1 MSLFGSL
8 FSGVSG
14 LNAQSRSLAMISDN
28 IANVSTNG
36 YKRSVAEF
44 GDLVTSSQSR
54 TTYNSGGVQTHT
66 SYTMEDQGLIQGTSS
81 STDVAI
87 SGGGF
92 FAVNN
97 SADSSGEQLYTRDG
111 SFTKDVNGY
120 LVTSFGSYLQGWK
133 LDANGDPI
141 NVNKLETVSVAD
153 TVGLAQATTNIKVAG
168 NLNAETTISAAPA
181 TGALAAYAA
190 GQTDSSTPTPVKP
203 TVNQNITIYDSLGR
217 SQTVTLGFVKTGTNT
232 WYMEAYGDP
241 AQLDATAHPNGLI
254 ASGNVTFGT
263 DGTLTTLPSL
273 TNSYTPSTPAS
284 GLAIKWNSDNGAADN
299 DITLNFGTVGTTSGL
314 TQLSQNSGF
323 STLTQNGSP
332 TGQLN
337 GLSINSDGMVIASF
351 TNGKT
356 RALYQI
362 PIATFTNPGGLDPR
376 SGNLYAASETSGN
389 VYMRA
394 AGEGNAGSLTTSSI
408 EASNVDI
415 ADEFSKMIVTQRAYS
430 ANTKVI
436 STANDMLDD
445 LLRLK

>member
-36 YKRSVAEF
+36 YKRSVAQF
-44 GDLVTSSQSR
+44 GDLVTEAQSR
-54 TTYNSGGVQTHT
+54 TTYNSGGVQTRT
-66 SYTMEDQGLIQGTSS
+66 VYTMEDQGLIQGSS
-81 STDVAI
+81 STTDVAI
-87 SGGGF
+87 TGGGF
-92 FAVNN
+92 FAVNT
-97 SADSSGEQLYTRDG
+97 SADGAGEQLYTRDG
-111 SFTKDVNGY
+111 SFTKDVNGF
-120 LVTSFGSYLQGWK
+120 LVTSFGAYLQGWK
-133 LDANGDPI
+133 LDADGNPI
-141 NVNKLETVSVAD
+141 DVNKLETVSVAD

-168 NLNAETTISAAPA
+168 NLNTDSPLTTAPA
-181 TGALAAYAA
+181 TGSLAAYAA
-190 GQTDSSTPTPVKP
+190 GADETSTPAPVKP

-217 SQTVTLGFVKTGTNT
+217 SQTLTLGFVKTGTNS
-232 WYMEAYGDP
+232 WYMEVYGDP
-241 AQLDATAHPNGLI
+241 GQLDATAHPNGLI
-254 ASGNVTFGT
+254 ASGEVSFNS
-263 DGTLTTLPSL
+263 DGTLAGIPSL
-273 TNSYTPSTPAS
+273 TNAYSAATAS
-284 GLAIKWNSDNGAADN
+284 GVAIKWTATNGAADS
-299 DITLNFGTVGTTSGL
+299 DIVLDFGTVGTSTGL
-314 TQLSQNSGF
+314 TQLAQNSGF

-337 GLSINSDGMVIASF
+337 GLSIDGDGMVIASF

-362 PIATFTNPGGLDPR
+362 PIATFANPSGLEPR
-376 SGNLYAASETSGN
+376 SDNLYAASETSGN

-394 AGEGNAGSLTTSSI
+394 VGEGGAGALSTSSV

-430 ANTKVI
+430 ANTKII
-436 STANDMLDD
+436 STANEMLDD